1 MGGHQTMESVRESLD
16 TEVIEIVPEVSTQE
30 KPKKKRKRH
39 VFTEY
44 EDGLLMK
51 VLERRPGER
60 LRKIRWKYLNGQ

>member
-1 MGGHQTMESVRESLD
+1 MESVRESLD

-44 EDGLLMK
+44 EDCLLYTSYTPWINAC
-51 VLERRPGER
+51 LCIALYSR
-60 LRKIRWKYLNGQ
+60 LDVTPP